1 MHLVKLPYLK
11 LPNPDPHKEF
21 ITVPWIPVTIRVS
34 DREQTFLMLID
45 SGADNCIFDK
55 DIADFMDIN
64 LEDGA
69 LVKTGGLSG
78 FSNVYYFDNIYINVG
93 GYEIK
98 TRAGFIDGN
107 LVDGK
112 IAGILGRQGF
122 FDYFKVCIDEKRKE
136 IELKSR

>member
-1 MHLVKLPYLK
+1 MHLVKLPYLR
-11 LPNPDPHKEF
+11 LPNPDPHKKF

-98 TRAGFIDGN
+98 TRTGFIDGN

-112 IAGILGRQGF
+112 IAGVLGRQGF

-136 IELKSR
+136 IELKPR

>member
-1 MHLVKLPYLK
+1 MHLVKLPYLR
-11 LPNPDPHKEF
+11 LPNPDPHKKF

-122 FDYFKVCIDEKRKE
+122 FDYFKVCIDEKHKE
-136 IELKSR
+136 IELKPR